1 MVRSSGRWCLVEV
14 LVVSGWLVASGP
26 AAAQPASEYDQTLAR
41 VTRLLPR
48 QPDRVVV
55 LDADASG
62 RSLHDKLQHVEGFI
76 THGERVVYLVRQG
89 ETLQRAMTGAGI
101 FDYVLATII
110 WHEMAHIDGA
120 NEPKA
125 RHAEEELW
133 RQFVLE
139 RRVDGV
145 RGMTYLGLLQ
155 KRR

>member
-14 LVVSGWLVASGP
+14 LIVSGWLVASGP
-26 AAAQPASEYDQTLAR
+26 AAAQPVSEYDQTLAR

-48 QPDRVVV
+48 QPDRVMV

-89 ETLQRAMTGAGI
+89 ETLQRAMRGAGI

-145 RGMTYLGLLQ
+145 RGMTYLVLLQ

>member
-1 MVRSSGRWCLVEV
+1 MVRSSVRWCLVEV
-14 LVVSGWLVASGP
+14 LIVGGWLVASGP

-41 VTRLLPR
+41 VARLLPR
-48 QPDRVVV
+48 QPDRVAV

-76 THGERVVYLVRQG
+76 THGERVVYLVKQG
-89 ETLQRAMTGAGI
+89 ETLQRAKRGAGV

-120 NEPKA
+120 NEAKA

-145 RGMTYLGLLQ
+145 RGMTYLGLLK